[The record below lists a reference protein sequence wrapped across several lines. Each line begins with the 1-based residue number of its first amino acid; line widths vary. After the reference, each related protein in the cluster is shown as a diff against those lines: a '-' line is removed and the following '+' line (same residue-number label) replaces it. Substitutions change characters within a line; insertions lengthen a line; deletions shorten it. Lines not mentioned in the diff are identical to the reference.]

1 MHTHDLYFLT
11 VTVTGWKHLLLGEH
25 RQIILKSMDFLSRNK
40 RCEIYG
46 FVIMPNHIH
55 LIWKIN
61 DGFIVYN
68 VQRDFLKFTSQQILK
83 SLRNTDTSTYDSLII
98 DKKDRHRQFWQ
109 RRPLSVPL
117 YSRKVIEQK
126 LDYIHHNPVKGK
138 WNLSNDYTQYVYSSA
153 RFYEEN
159 DNSYAFLTH
168 YMSYF
173 GH

>member
-1 MHTHDLYFLT
+1 M
-11 VTVTGWKHLLLGEH
+11 
-25 RQIILKSMDFLSRNK
+25 S
-40 RCEIYG
+40 
-46 FVIMPNHIH
+46 
-55 LIWKIN
+55 
-61 DGFIVYN
+61 N

-83 SLRNTDTSTYDSLII
+83 SLRNTDTSAYDSLIV

-109 RRPLSVPL
+109 RRPLPVPL

-138 WNLSNDYTQYVYSSA
+138 WNLSNDYTQYAYSSA

-159 DNSYAFLTH
+159 DNSYSFLTH